1 MKIGTKNP
9 ALKSK
14 EKRRQIIVENFNQPT
29 HEVSLSKLQEISQV
43 LKTTFHTF
51 YSSNTSCGDKI
62 KFLIQKTPPQEQNS
76 TVELALFASEQQ
88 ACYLTVATAN
98 ILCS

>member
-43 LKTTFHTF
+43 L
-51 YSSNTSCGDKI
+51 
-62 KFLIQKTPPQEQNS
+62 
-76 TVELALFASEQQ
+76 
-88 ACYLTVATAN
+88 
-98 ILCS
+98 

>member
-1 MKIGTKNP
+1 MKIRTKKP

-14 EKRRQIIVENFNQPT
+14 IKRRQIIVENFNQPT

-43 LKTTFHTF
+43 LKATFHTF

-62 KFLIQKTPPQEQNS
+62 KFLIQKTPQQGQIS

-88 ACYLTVATAN
+88 ARYLTVATAN

>member
-51 YSSNTSCGDKI
+51 YSSNNSCGDKI